1 MTLNK
6 EEQIVILFA
15 LHSLGGKAKK
25 HRVIHFIVQNDLLL
39 SKPNDNKVVSS
50 NESKVEND
58 LAWARQSLKENKLLE
73 MPEHGVW
80 KITDEGRHQLYKLAG
95 QATKLTTESKEN
107 LKAEAERLN
116 SKFIE
121 KLILLGQSIDK
132 IDFVNNSK

>member
-25 HRVIHFIVQNDLLL
+25 HRVIHFITQNDLILQ
-39 SKPNDNKVVSS
+39 KPDDNKIVSS
-50 NESKVEND
+50 NESKIEND
-58 LAWARQSLKENKLLE
+58 LAWARESLKEKKLLG

-80 KITDEGRHQLYKLAG
+80 RITDEGRQQLYKLAEKAA
-95 QATKLTTESKEN
+95 QLSADNKEN
-107 LKAEAERLN
+107 LKTEAERLN

-121 KLILLGQSIDK
+121 KLVSLGQQIK
-132 IDFVNNSK
+132 QNDFVINK

>member
-25 HRVIHFIVQNDLLL
+25 HRVIHYITQNDLLL
-39 SKPNDNKVVSS
+39 QKPDDNKLVSS

-58 LAWARQSLKENKLLE
+58 LAWARESLKEKKLLD

-80 KITDEGRHQLYKLAG
+80 RITDEGRQQLYKLAG
-95 QATKLTTESKEN
+95 KAAKLSVESKEN

-121 KLILLGQSIDK
+121 KLILLGQSIDQT
-132 IDFVNNSK
+132 DFANSK